1 MAVTKPGTVPALSL
15 RVGRVFALLLTV
27 MACARAGYLHAPA
40 RTPQAVPAACATPA
54 SDPLASCA
62 PVVLQEFTPGS
73 SAILDRPTPLDPDGS
88 GRLADD
94 HAAWRQQPRLGVVPF
109 YAAAH
114 QDAERLYLF
123 YGLYYPAD
131 WSGSP
136 EKPRIDHAGD
146 MEGALVIVT
155 RRSGRVEAVIA
166 QAHKLFYLWPL
177 DAAANPGAASGP
189 LSLTPSGRPILF
201 AESGGHGLYA
211 FGGGR
216 WTPRGGGRYPQGP
229 AGVPEG
235 RLLRIE
241 VAPEGAHAGPRE
253 QAEIRPLDQLRAY
266 RDLPRGAS
274 PPWEW
279 RDRRGRGSRGA
290 VIADPAG
297 LQAALQR
304 SARP

>member
-1 MAVTKPGTVPALSL
+1 MTVSKPRMVPVLSL
-15 RVGRVFALLLTV
+15 GVGCVFALLLTS
-27 MACARAGYLHAPA
+27 MACARAGYLHPPA
-40 RTPQAVPAACATPA
+40 HTPQAVPAACATAA

-73 SAILDRPTPLDPDGS
+73 SAILDWPTPLDPDGS

-94 HAAWRQQPRLGVVPF
+94 HAAWRRQPRLGVVPF
-109 YAAAH
+109 YAAVH

-131 WSGSP
+131 WSGPP
-136 EKPRIDHAGD
+136 EKPRLDHAGD

-155 RRSGRVEAVIA
+155 RRSGRVQAVIA
-166 QAHKLFYLWPL
+166 QAHKLFYLWL
-177 DAAANPGAASGP
+177 VDAAANPRTASGP
-189 LSLTPSGRPILF
+189 ISLTPSGRPILF

-229 AGVPEG
+229 AAVPER

-241 VAPEGAHAGPRE
+241 AAPEEAHAGPRA
-253 QAEIRPLDQLRAY
+253 QAEVRPLDQLRAY
-266 RDLPRGAS
+266 RDLPRGAR

-279 RDRRGRGSRGA
+279 QDRRGHGARGS
-290 VIADPAG
+290 VITDPAG
-297 LQAALQR
+297 LLAVLERA
-304 SARP
+304 SRP